1 MDFFKN
7 FFFVIFYLNVF
18 PRATPGPSDINL
30 HNKTRHSCIWICCLL
45 LAKRLDRMGW
55 NFCGHSKIGG
65 GVFFKGTMPGPSAS
79 YLIIVKVGELKEE
92 LSLFWEKSRH
102 LMGWNGAHNS
112 FPHITLSSSF
122 TCPDSQ
128 VEALMHA
135 ISKVFIYKN
144 I

>member
-1 MDFFKN
+1 MFF
-7 FFFVIFYLNVF
+7 
-18 PRATPGPSDINL
+18 PGQRRALQILIYIIKQDIRVYESVAYCWPN
-30 HNKTRHSCIWICCLL
+30 
-45 LAKRLDRMGW
+45 GW
-55 NFCGHSKIGG
+55 TEWAEIFCGHSKVGG